1 MRLIHTRLIYTFAFA
16 TLAAVLLVRPAA
28 AQGAMAIPL
37 NGEGSKSPEELE
49 KQRQIES
56 DYKATIRKI
65 PDAKVSNDPW
75 GTMRSA
81 DTGAQ
86 SKPAQPKPKATA
98 PKKTSN
104 AVN

>member
-1 MRLIHTRLIYTFAFA
+1 MRLIYTVAFA
-16 TLAAVLLVRPAA
+16 AVAAVLLVRPAA

-37 NGEGSKSPEELE
+37 NAEAAKTPEEIE
-49 KQRQIES
+49 KQKQIES

-81 DTGAQ
+81 DTGA
-86 SKPAQPKPKATA
+86 KPAQPKPKTTA